1 MGVLIQFSFS
11 LVPIFQDVFVAVVV
25 ADINA
30 TFISSLCGV
39 YVSFSTFLP
48 YSKCLNSRSNGWQ

>member
-1 MGVLIQFSFS
+1 MGVLTQFSFS
-11 LVPIFQDVFVAVVV
+11 LVPIFQDFFVAVVV

-39 YVSFSTFLP
+39 YVSQLF
-48 YSKCLNSRSNGWQ
+48 CLIQSV